1 MGEELNGPDDPLAF
15 PVGYAI
21 FGTMAQAKRIL
32 NPVVAATLTLTSIMA
47 PAAMA
52 VPVSAALSAAFVTAF
67 LARPAGAQ
75 ATDLATLLDELA
87 DPQQERWMRIERQIL
102 REWGQSGSAT
112 IDYLVQRG
120 QEALQ
125 AGQAETAISH
135 FSAVIDYAPDFA
147 EAWNG
152 RATAYFLANRLGQSL
167 SDIEQVLRLNPHHF
181 GALAGLGQIM
191 EQLERDQDA
200 LRAYR
205 ASLAIHPH
213 QQGVIDAMR
222 RLELA
227 SEGQAL

>member
-1 MGEELNGPDDPLAF
+1 MGEGLHGPDDPLAF

-21 FGTMAQAKRIL
+21 FRTMAQAKRIL
-32 NPVVAATLTLTSIMA
+32 NPVVAATLTLTSILA
-47 PAAMA
+47 AAPLSLGISAAIATPAA
-52 VPVSAALSAAFVTAF
+52 
-67 LARPAGAQ
+67 AQ
-75 ATDLATLLDELA
+75 TSDLATLLDDLS

-102 REWGQSGSAT
+102 RQWGQSGSPT
-112 IDYLVQRG
+112 IDYLFQRG

-167 SDIEQVLRLNPHHF
+167 SDIEQVLRLNPQHF

-191 EQLERDQDA
+191 EQLNRDQDA
-200 LRAYR
+200 QRAYR

-213 QQGVIDAMR
+213 QQGVIEALH